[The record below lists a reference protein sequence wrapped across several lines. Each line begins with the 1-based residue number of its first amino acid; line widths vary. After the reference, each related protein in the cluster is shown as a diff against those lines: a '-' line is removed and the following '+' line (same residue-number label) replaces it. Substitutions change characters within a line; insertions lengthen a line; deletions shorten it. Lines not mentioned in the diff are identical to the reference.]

1 MTEECLCVLTDGTTA
16 ALWLSAKVLELEAE
30 ATKLREELQD
40 TRDHAD
46 LLEFRCLELTEG
58 ADKVS
63 TDLAILVG
71 NMWASL
77 CPW

>member
-1 MTEECLCVLTDGTTA
+1 MTDGAA

-58 ADKVS
+58 ADALS
-63 TDLAILVG
+63 TTP
-71 NMWASL
+71 S
-77 CPW
+77 